1 MRLPL
6 LTTRIERKHV
16 ANVQVG
22 DGILHGAAVQPST
35 DWWACARCAAK
46 VPGCYAVCQVDP
58 SGVGC
63 TACIASGGEDCQNC
77 FG

>member
-1 MRLPL
+1 MKLPQL
-6 LTTRIERKHV
+6 STGVRYDKQRTV
-16 ANVQVG
+16 AAEGSVQ
-22 DGILHGAAVQPST
+22 AAR

-63 TACIASGGEDCQNC
+63 VACISSGGEDCENC
-77 FG
+77 FR

>member
-1 MRLPL
+1 MKLPQL
-6 LTTRIERKHV
+6 STGIRFDNQRTFADV
-16 ANVQVG
+16 DFVQSSG
-22 DGILHGAAVQPST
+22 T

-63 TACIASGGEDCQNC
+63 AACIASGGEDCQAC
-77 FG
+77 FR

>member
-1 MRLPL
+1 MRLPM
-6 LTTRIERKHV
+6 LTTGVHYDRLK
-16 ANVQVG
+16 A
-22 DGILHGAAVQPST
+22 DAAAAAVQPST

-63 TACIASGGEDCQNC
+63 AACITSGGDDCLNC
-77 FG
+77 FQ